1 MGKQRQLARTKKD
14 RRAKRARKTSRRT
27 RGGNGEGQQSWRFF
41 KEEPVPAQKGLWAKL
56 GDMFSPS
63 SKPVA
68 PAPLAAGPSD
78 QVVAQLSAQLGF
90 SELDAQMFHSH
101 AQRNGLSDQLYVQ
114 KALGFDGTDNAA
126 KFTEEYG
133 NKLQLA
139 LKIYRDQ
146 GVRAPALMVAMSTY
160 TKSQEKWGQ

>member
-1 MGKQRQLARTKKD
+1 MGKQRQLVRSKRN
-14 RRAKRARKTSRRT
+14 RRAKRSHKTSRRT
-27 RGGNGEGQQSWRFF
+27 RGGNGEGEQSWRFF
-41 KEEPVPAQKGLWAKL
+41 KEEPVPPAPAQKGWLAKL

-63 SKPVA
+63 SKPAA
-68 PAPLAAGPSD
+68 PAPSD

-90 SELDAQMFHSH
+90 SETEAEMFHLH

-114 KALGFDGTDNAA
+114 KALGFDGTGNAA

-133 NKLQLA
+133 DKLQLA

-146 GVRAPALMVAMSTY
+146 RVRAPALTVAMSTY
-160 TKSQEKWGQ
+160 TKSQEKWGR